1 MSVDTVVTLGHNR
14 KYYLVDETVQDNVK
28 YFLGTKLSDEDLP
41 TPESEIFEEFKD
53 DNGTY
58 LTPVIDDEK
67 LNSLAAIFLAKF
79 KKLLEE
85 D

>member
-1 MSVDTVVTLGHNR
+1 MSVDTVVTLGKNR
-14 KYYLVDETVQDNVK
+14 KYYLIDETIQDKVK

-41 TPESEIFEEFKD
+41 TPESEIFEEFKSD
-53 DNGTY
+53 GKTY
-58 LTPVIDDEK
+58 LTPVIEEDK
-67 LNSLAAIFLAKF
+67 LNFLAAIFLAKF

>member
-1 MSVDTVVTLGHNR
+1 MSVDTIVTLGHDR
-14 KYYLVDETVQDNVK
+14 RYYLVDETVQDNKK
-28 YFLGTKLSDEDLP
+28 YFLGTKLNDEDLP
-41 TPESEIFEEFKD
+41 MTESEIFEEFKD

-79 KKLLEE
+79 KKLLEK

>member
-1 MSVDTVVTLGHNR
+1 MYNTNMTTNITTEINEYKSGNWI
-14 KYYLVDETVQDNVK
+14 NMIN
-28 YFLGTKLSDEDLP
+28 P
-41 TPESEIFEEFKD
+41 TESEIFEEFKD

>member
-1 MSVDTVVTLGHNR
+1 MSVDTIVTLGR
-14 KYYLVDETVQDNVK
+14 DRRYYLGDETVQDNKK
-28 YFLGTKLSDEDLP
+28 YFLGTKLNNEDLP
-41 TPESEIFEEFKD
+41 TTESEIFEEFKD